1 MANLFYVDDDGTIK
15 TVANTDSP
23 SFIGT
28 PNTSSVENH
37 NNRDIVNVYDTTEY
51 IDSIISGFNLTR
63 FIYGNIST
71 LSGLEPGKKYMVSV
85 YGRFNPGNNDT
96 YNLGPVAIVDS
107 NNRILNTTGS
117 MLRNLINP
125 KYPITQNATL
135 IINKVPNDG
144 KITGLINFNT
154 DNSTGV
160 KASYMTAIRLS

>member
-1 MANLFYVDDDGTIK
+1 MANLFYVDEDGTIK

-37 NNRDIVNVYDTTEY
+37 NNRDIVNVYDTIEY

-85 YGRFNPGNNDT
+85 YGRFNP
-96 YNLGPVAIVDS
+96 
-107 NNRILNTTGS
+107 NRCD
-117 MLRNLINP
+117 
-125 KYPITQNATL
+125 
-135 IINKVPNDG
+135 NK
-144 KITGLINFNT
+144 
-154 DNSTGV
+154 
-160 KASYMTAIRLS
+160 